1 MMLYAN
7 FVYEEETMTCINQHK
22 NVKIGKEIITFI
34 IIKEKKRKEK
44 KNLMKMSTAVV
55 GDDGPLQ

>member
-7 FVYEEETMTCINQHK
+7 FVYEGETMTCINQHK
-22 NVKIGKEIITFI
+22 NVKISKEIITFI
-34 IIKEKKRKEK
+34 IIKEKKRK
-44 KNLMKMSTAVV
+44 KNLMKMPTAVV